1 MNTILFSVKL
11 VFNSYYWRRALPGYC
26 ERGAIGFITVPEATL
41 TGQKLQCFYGNQMTS
56 HFFKN

>member
-41 TGQKLQCFYGNQMTS
+41 TGQKLQCLYGN
-56 HFFKN
+56 